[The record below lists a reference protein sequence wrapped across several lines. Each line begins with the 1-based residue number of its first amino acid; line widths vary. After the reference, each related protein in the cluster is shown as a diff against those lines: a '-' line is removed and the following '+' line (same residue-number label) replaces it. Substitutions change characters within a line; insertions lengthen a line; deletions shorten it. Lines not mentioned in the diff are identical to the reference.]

1 MRFEQ
6 LHYLDVTLRAGSMR
20 AAAEEL
26 GISQP
31 SLSGQIQ
38 RLEEDLGIVLFVRS
52 SHGVRPT
59 DAAEAVIPYVR
70 AAIRAENALRQEA
83 SAISGL
89 RAGRVRLGTISA
101 ASNGVLPSVVRR
113 FQREHPSIHFQVT
126 EGGSQRIRELLFD
139 DECDIAVIS
148 RYAKDPLDDA
158 RFRYIDL
165 ANGRIVL
172 AVPARHP
179 LARRRSVR
187 PQDIAGTSVVAFHP
201 GYLLRD
207 ALDLLT
213 RDVEVQ
219 IVYYTDS
226 AETANRM
233 VAAGVGISLA
243 STLAAQSKAFPD
255 IRYVRIDEPW
265 AETRMSVVL
274 RANEQPPPAVRG
286 FLRMLRDAA
295 DGMT

>member
-6 LHYLDVTLRAGSMR
+6 LRYLDVTMREGSMR
-20 AAAEEL
+20 AAAGAL

-31 SLSGQIQ
+31 SLSSQIQ
-38 RLEEDLGIVLFVRS
+38 RLEEDLGVVLFVRT

-59 DAAEAVIPYVR
+59 DAADAVMPYVR

-83 SAISGL
+83 SAITGL

-113 FQREHPSIHFQVT
+113 FQREHPNIHFQVT
-126 EGGSQRIRELLFD
+126 EGGSRRIRDLLYEDEFD
-139 DECDIAVIS
+139 VAVIS
-148 RYAKDPLDDA
+148 RYARDPLDDA

-165 ANGRIVL
+165 AKGHIVL
-172 AVPARHP
+172 AVPAGHP
-179 LARRRSVR
+179 LAQHDSVR
-187 PQDIAGTSVVAFHP
+187 RTAVAGTSVIAFHP
-201 GYLLRD
+201 GYLLHD
-207 ALDLLT
+207 ALLLLT
-213 RDVEVQ
+213 QDVDVQ
-219 IVYYTDS
+219 IVYHTDS

-243 STLAAQSKAFPD
+243 STLAAQSKTFQD

-274 RANEQPPPAVRG
+274 RADEQPPPAVRG
-286 FLRMLRDAA
+286 FLRMLREAS
-295 DGMT
+295 GSLS